1 MLELDSVLR
10 DPGFRAQVAQLPGYE
25 PSEAGNREPARDAF
39 KIAPKAKSR
48 RVATA

>member
-10 DPGFRAQVAQLPGYE
+10 DTGFRAQVAELPGYE

-39 KIAPKAKSR
+39 KASARTR
-48 RVATA
+48 RRAAVVA